1 MIKFS
6 KQLSLGAS
14 GVVLN
19 FLNTSNWQS
28 QTNTKTKTKS
38 DHLENPGK
46 PAAQSLGLYFMTFLQ
61 EGADKRALV
70 IIDVSCVTN
79 LQSHY
84 FRHRWCRHQAADWG
98 SYGRSCRQL
107 WFISPPCHQ
116 SVKDLRV
123 HFWFNEVLSLPRDSI
138 WHGAYFQYLAPN
150 LVQNCQ
156 KKIPPMYLTLCH
168 MQPQMSGVVRIKQIL
183 IPICWYVHL
192 VKELYYMFTTGS
204 TIFFNSFQVHDTL
217 FMYGWL
223 MIESS
228 SAEDLL
234 HIWWWSTAAAFV
246 RTILYLIV
254 YKRCSESVGCVV
266 VEGGRRVMIFA
277 AADAAI
283 REFWKLLL

>member
-1 MIKFS
+1 M
-6 KQLSLGAS
+6 LA
-14 GVVLN
+14 V
-19 FLNTSNWQS
+19 S
-28 QTNTKTKTKS
+28 QTCNRITSATAGVATR
-38 DHLENPGK
+38 LQIGE
-46 PAAQSLGLYFMTFLQ
+46 FM
-61 EGADKRALV
+61 
-70 IIDVSCVTN
+70 
-79 LQSHY
+79 
-84 FRHRWCRHQAADWG
+84 
-98 SYGRSCRQL
+98 GRSCRQL

-123 HFWFNEVLSLPRDSI
+123 HFWFNALSNEVLSLPRDSI

-246 RTILYLIV
+246 RTGDGGTFNKKSFV
-254 YKRCSESVGCVV
+254 CVQS
-266 VEGGRRVMIFA
+266 FSQ
-277 AADAAI
+277 
-283 REFWKLLL
+283 

>member
-98 SYGRSCRQL
+98 IYGQIL
-107 WFISPPCHQ
+107 SPTLIYF
-116 SVKDLRV
+116 SVLPPVGQTLKHLEGSLMVQWGFKFTRRLNLTWCIFPIFGSKFGPKLSKEDSPDVPDTLSHATTDVWGCKDKTN
-123 HFWFNEVLSLPRDSI
+123 FN
-138 WHGAYFQYLAPN
+138 PN
-150 LVQNCQ
+150 L
-156 KKIPPMYLTLCH
+156 L
-168 MQPQMSGVVRIKQIL
+168 
-183 IPICWYVHL
+183 VHI
-192 VKELYYMFTTGS
+192 VKELYYMFTTAS
-204 TIFFNSFQVHDTL
+204 TIFLNSFQVHDTL

-246 RTILYLIV
+246 RT
-254 YKRCSESVGCVV
+254 GD
-266 VEGGRRVMIFA
+266 GGAFKKKSFVCLQRFSQ
-277 AADAAI
+277 
-283 REFWKLLL
+283 

>member
-98 SYGRSCRQL
+98 IYG
-107 WFISPPCHQ
+107 
-116 SVKDLRV
+116 
-123 HFWFNEVLSLPRDSI
+123 
-138 WHGAYFQYLAPN
+138 
-150 LVQNCQ
+150 
-156 KKIPPMYLTLCH
+156 
-168 MQPQMSGVVRIKQIL
+168 QIL
-183 IPICWYVHL
+183 SPTLIYFSALPPVGQRLKHLEGSLMVQWGFKFTRRLNLTWCIFPIFGSKFGPKL
-192 VKELYYMFTTGS
+192 SKEDS
-204 TIFFNSFQVHDTL
+204 PDVPDTL
-217 FMYGWL
+217 SHATTNVWGCEDKTNFNTNL
-223 MIESS
+223 LVCTSS
-228 SAEDLL
+228 QRTLL
-234 HIWWWSTAAAFV
+234 HV
-246 RTILYLIV
+246 HYRQYNILQQFPGAWYIV
-254 YKRCSESVGCVV
+254 YVWMVDDRKQQ
-266 VEGGRRVMIFA
+266 RRRFA
-277 AADAAI
+277 AHLMMIDRCGICAHWGW
-283 REFWKLLL
+283 RHL

>member
-98 SYGRSCRQL
+98 IYG
-107 WFISPPCHQ
+107 
-116 SVKDLRV
+116 
-123 HFWFNEVLSLPRDSI
+123 
-138 WHGAYFQYLAPN
+138 
-150 LVQNCQ
+150 
-156 KKIPPMYLTLCH
+156 
-168 MQPQMSGVVRIKQIL
+168 QIL
-183 IPICWYVHL
+183 SPTLIYFSAVPPVGQTLKHLEGSLMVQWGFKFTRRLNLTWCIFPIFGSKFGPKL
-192 VKELYYMFTTGS
+192 SKEDSPDVPDTLSHATTNVWDCEDKTFYYMFTAAR
-204 TIFFNSFQVHDTL
+204 TIFLNSFQVHDTL

-246 RTILYLIV
+246 RTGDGGTFKKKSFV
-254 YKRCSESVGCVV
+254 CVQ
-266 VEGGRRVMIFA
+266 RFSQ
-277 AADAAI
+277 
-283 REFWKLLL
+283 